1 MNIVIPMAG
10 HGTRLRGHPSGL
22 PKPLITVAGKPL
34 WAWASH
40 CLPIGSATRVVFVA
54 LREIDRRHSIR
65 DSIVSSPGLEAAE
78 VVLLDAPTDGQLRTV
93 MEARDVLD
101 RDVPTVVFN
110 ADTWFE
116 HDESRFVEL
125 VTAHYGVIGV
135 SQRPGDQWSF
145 VQIDE
150 GGQVTRVA
158 EKERISDVVCTG
170 LYAFRDTRSL
180 IRDAEEMFRRGAPS
194 GGEFFVAPLYDLM
207 LGRGESVAVCPA
219 EEFAPIGTPDELLE
233 FERLVSLRDLNNS
246 GGTEP

>member
-10 HGTRLRGHPSGL
+10 YGTRLRGHPSGL

-40 CLPIGSATRVVFVA
+40 CLPIRNATRVVFVA
-54 LREIDRRHSIR
+54 LREIDRRYAIR
-65 DSIVSSPGLEAAE
+65 DSIVSSPGLEVAE

-101 RDVPTVVFN
+101 PDVPTVVFN

-116 HDESRFVEL
+116 HDESRFVKL
-125 VTAHYGVIGV
+125 VTAHSGVLGV
-135 SQRPGDQWSF
+135 SRRPGDQWSF
-145 VQIDE
+145 VQLGE
-150 GGQVTRVA
+150 GGQVTRVV

-194 GGEFFVAPLYDLM
+194 AGEFFVAPLYELM

-219 EEFAPIGTPDELLE
+219 QEFAPIGTPEELRE
-233 FERLVSLRDLNNS
+233 FEKFVTSRDLETS
-246 GGTEP
+246 CGGGT